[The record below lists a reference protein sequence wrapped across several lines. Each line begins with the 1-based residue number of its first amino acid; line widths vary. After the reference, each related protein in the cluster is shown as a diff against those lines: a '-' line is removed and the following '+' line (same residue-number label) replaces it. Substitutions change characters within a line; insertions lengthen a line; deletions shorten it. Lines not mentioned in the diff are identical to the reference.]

1 MSPLTAALLLAS
13 LGIFLWGFARF
24 LEVFRPPRQ

>member
-1 MSPLTAALLLAS
+1 MTITTALLLAG

-24 LEVFRPPRQ
+24 LEVFRPRK